1 MAGYVAVSGRI
12 DAAAILLFLMLF
24 FWQFPEFYS
33 IAIYRR
39 KEYSAARVPVMTVVK
54 GVKNTTI
61 QIFIYTVAFV
71 ITSLLLTIYGYTGWI
86 YFIVMAALG
95 LYWIKLGAEGL
106 RTKDSDAWARRMFHF
121 SLIVLLALSFTLSI
135 GAILP

>member
-1 MAGYVAVSGRI
+1 
-12 DAAAILLFLMLF
+12 
-24 FWQFPEFYS
+24 
-33 IAIYRR
+33 
-39 KEYSAARVPVMTVVK
+39 MTVVK
-54 GVKNTTI
+54 GVRNTTI

-106 RTKDSDAWARRMFHF
+106 RTKNSEKWARRMFHF
-121 SLIVLLALSFTLSI
+121 SLIVLLALSFMLSI